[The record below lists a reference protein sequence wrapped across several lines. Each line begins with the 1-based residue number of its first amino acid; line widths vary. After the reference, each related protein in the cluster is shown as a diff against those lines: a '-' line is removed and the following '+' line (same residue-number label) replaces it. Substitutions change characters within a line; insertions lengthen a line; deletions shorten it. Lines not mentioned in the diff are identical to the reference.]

1 MILCQDRIICDPFH
15 DFFSGDMPCICE
27 CIHLHLKAMLQGV
40 DDSVLMKNQKL
51 TEMAYC
57 GVSNA
62 GKCTVM
68 SDIM

>member
-1 MILCQDRIICDPFH
+1 
-15 DFFSGDMPCICE
+15 
-27 CIHLHLKAMLQGV
+27 MLQGV